1 MSSLPWVPRRSEE
14 VFSISSHLPVPTL
27 SSYEL
32 KVVNAD
38 ILVLPLHVYTS
49 LEIYR
54 TEQVVSVIIVLI
66 R

>member
-1 MSSLPWVPRRSEE
+1 MGAEEKEE
-14 VFSISSHLPVPTL
+14 VFSISSSRAHPLQLRVKGRL
-27 SSYEL
+27 G
-32 KVVNAD
+32 VNAD

-49 LEIYR
+49 LEIYC